1 MTMSR
6 LYNKNK
12 KNELKH
18 TQKKKLP
25 KQTNKHEKKNSHC
38 S

>member
-1 MTMSR
+1 MTVSR

-18 TQKKKLP
+18 TQKNLP